1 MKAGKL
7 TALLLSLVM
16 AAGAA
21 GCSYNTVETT
31 IDQESAPT
39 SASAAV
45 PETTAA
51 ASESVPA
58 ESGTGSYAEKPAGEV
73 KDSEGGKLVIWTW
86 HDSLA
91 QHSRASRRYSYDRT
105 TRRKGTKCKR
115 VPLLSTRVFLLRSRP
130 FAALAFD
137 RTVWR

>member
-7 TALLLSLVM
+7 TAVLLSLVM

-31 IDQESAPT
+31 VDQESAPT

-58 ESGTGSYAEKPAGEV
+58 ESGTGSYAEKP
-73 KDSEGGKLVIWTW
+73 GKSRTAKAENLSSGVITTI
-86 HDSLA
+86 
-91 QHSRASRRYSYDRT
+91 SRNFW
-105 TRRKGTKCKR
+105 KR
-115 VPLLSTRVFLLRSRP
+115 IHP
-130 FAALAFD
+130 
-137 RTVWR
+137 